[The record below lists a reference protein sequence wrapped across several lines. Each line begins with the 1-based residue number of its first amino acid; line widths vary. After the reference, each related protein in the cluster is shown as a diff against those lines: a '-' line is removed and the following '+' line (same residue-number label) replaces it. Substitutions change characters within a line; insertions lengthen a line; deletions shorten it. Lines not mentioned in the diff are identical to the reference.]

1 MSMNAKAK
9 SMKNT
14 NKISRQLVEFCME
27 LVSRLYAHNNFFSG
41 NGVWWLSTLQSE
53 SSLLTFMLAM
63 VRYPEIAKRAQA
75 EIDSVVGR
83 DRMPTIDDRE
93 SMPYLDCILKE
104 TLRYGF

>member
-1 MSMNAKAK
+1 
-9 SMKNT
+9 
-14 NKISRQLVEFCME
+14 
-27 LVSRLYAHNNFFSG
+27 
-41 NGVWWLSTLQSE
+41 
-53 SSLLTFMLAM
+53 MLAM

-83 DRMPTIDDRE
+83 DRMPTIGDRE